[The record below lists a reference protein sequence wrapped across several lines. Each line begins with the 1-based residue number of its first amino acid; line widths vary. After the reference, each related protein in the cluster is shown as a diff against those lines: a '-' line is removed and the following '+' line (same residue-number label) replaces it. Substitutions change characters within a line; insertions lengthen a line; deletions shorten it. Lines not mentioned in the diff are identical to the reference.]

1 MSGKKLLSSDNVSME
16 PTSEN
21 YFDATN
27 ASNVVANWKSVKFNA
42 YKVISFSESTYIY
55 IKKIIEKQTDKAWRH
70 IVGRYCLS

>member
-1 MSGKKLLSSDNVSME
+1 MIGRKLLSSDNVSME

-42 YKVISFSESTYIY
+42 DKVISFSESTFI
-55 IKKIIEKQTDKAWRH
+55 
-70 IVGRYCLS
+70 

>member
-1 MSGKKLLSSDNVSME
+1 MEFPNNYMSGKKLLLSDNVSME

-42 YKVISFSESTYIY
+42 DKVISFSESTFI
-55 IKKIIEKQTDKAWRH
+55 
-70 IVGRYCLS
+70 